1 MPGAQDLI
9 TSAAGLLTL
18 PRRTVIRDA
27 AEMIAEDF
35 FAQITGSIE
44 HQRVQNQPHDSWP
57 VNEPATADIQA
68 SADEEHAAVQN
79 TPHDSWPANGSAT
92 AKIAA
97 SKDIEHAKVMA
108 QPHDSWPVNEPA
120 TALIDASWDIEHA
133 RVKAKNSGSSMMNDI
148 VSELSFTAG
157 VAVQNRYQISIPTML
172 LAQNSNKIFNLIQSI
187 PATANLSM
195 DWMFD
200 YYAGDMGQAAVELAA
215 YCDKTQLPGYQFQT
229 ETVRHYGP
237 SFKIPHMP
245 EYQDITM
252 SFMCSSGFWERYFFD
267 AWMYMVMDPV
277 TNNFNYK
284 DEYAVDVIIASII
297 PGGAP
302 ILDWNNMNYWTKLV
316 DCFPIS
322 IQEQEVGYDMNN
334 SIQKVVVTFS
344 YKYAIPFTGKG
355 STTATPLRGT
365 KATFQQGISLNPTA
379 KPPS

>member
-1 MPGAQDLI
+1 MPGLSDL
-9 TSAAGLLTL
+9 
-18 PRRTVIRDA
+18 
-27 AEMIAEDF
+27 AEMVAEDF
-35 FAQITGSIE
+35 FAAITGAIE

-57 VNEPATADIQA
+57 SNTDAATTA
-68 SADEEHAAVQN
+68 SN
-79 TPHDSWPANGSAT
+79 S
-92 AKIAA
+92 A
-97 SKDIEHAKVMA
+97 SKDIEHAKVK
-108 QPHDSWPVNEPA
+108 V
-120 TALIDASWDIEHA
+120 
-133 RVKAKNSGSSMMNDI
+133 KNSGASMMNDF
-148 VSELSFTAG
+148 VSELTFTAG
-157 VAVQNRYQISIPTML
+157 VAVQNRYQVSIPTML
-172 LAQNSNKIFNLIQSI
+172 LGQNSKVIYNLIQSN
-187 PATANLSM
+187 PATAGLSM
-195 DWMFD
+195 DWMGT
-200 YYAGDMGQAAVELAA
+200 YYSGDMGQAAVELTA
-215 YCDKTQLPGYQFQT
+215 YCDKAQLPGYQFQT

-284 DEYAVDVIIASII
+284 DEYSCDVIIASII

-302 ILDWNNMNYWTKLV
+302 ILDWDNMNYWTKLV

-355 STTATPLRGT
+355 STTASPLRGS